1 MTRAMQALSPLLK
14 HPRATIAKV
23 EGLVLA
29 AAGVLLLQLLFG
41 FYRRR
46 WRSSVLST
54 VLGVRYFSFSVRLL
68 AGISV
73 VESVVSASQRPVL
86 RCAVSSVCHR
96 GRVLRASR
104 VVGMAIVGSF
114 GAV

>member
-1 MTRAMQALSPLLK
+1 MC
-14 HPRATIAKV
+14 IAAKSSSFN
-23 EGLVLA
+23 EGDD
-29 AAGVLLLQLLFG
+29 
-41 FYRRR
+41 
-46 WRSSVLST
+46 
-54 VLGVRYFSFSVRLL
+54 VRYFSFSVRLS

-73 VESVVSASQRPVL
+73 VESVVSVSQGPVL
-86 RCAVSSVCHR
+86 RCAVSNVSVCHR

>member
-1 MTRAMQALSPLLK
+1 LESFRIPDYGKQKSGE
-14 HPRATIAKV
+14 I
-23 EGLVLA
+23 
-29 AAGVLLLQLLFG
+29 
-41 FYRRR
+41 
-46 WRSSVLST
+46 
-54 VLGVRYFSFSVRLL
+54 VRYFSFSVRLL

-73 VESVVSASQRPVL
+73 VESVVSASQGPVL
-86 RCAVSSVCHR
+86 RCAVSSVSVCHR